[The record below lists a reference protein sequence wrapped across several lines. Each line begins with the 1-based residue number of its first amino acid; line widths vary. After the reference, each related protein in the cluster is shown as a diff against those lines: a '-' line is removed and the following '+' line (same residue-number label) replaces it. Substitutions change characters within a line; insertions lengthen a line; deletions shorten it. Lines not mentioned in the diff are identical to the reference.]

1 MKDKKSI
8 ADVLG
13 QIAEAYGEDI
23 FLEQRRMYAILS
35 DLAPGDF
42 YAKQRRRIKM
52 ALEAGSVEILLKAK
66 RDENGA
72 ELYINESVKR
82 LINNTD
88 MAEDIAKET
97 IALIAEALSVNP
109 AEASNERPKEL
120 KSKEKRQRTERQS
133 KWKELTKAGKYAV
146 IGILSLCGAAAALS
160 LAVLF
165 VNLDT
170 IGKQWFIGIV
180 SGAALTAGVVGLAF
194 LIENKIY
201 NEKCQTITI
210 SLPILLA
217 ANIVLRAVLG
227 NEAYGLIF
235 YIISAWIVA
244 GAAANI
250 VLTRVE
256 SEEKWTWPNAVVLVL
271 AVLFVSLNTAGK
283 QWFIG
288 IVSGVVLTA
297 GVVGLAFL
305 IENKIYNEK
314 CQTITISLPILL
326 AANIVLRAVLGN
338 ETYGLIFHIISAWI
352 VAGAAANIVL
362 TRVESEEKWIWP
374 NAAVALCS
382 GFLFFL
388 WPGDFSWT
396 VWQWIIGIGGS
407 LALSALAVIVSWIL
421 EEIGAEIYQSLSV
434 MLILTTTAN
443 FVLLFTLKQDYLII
457 AMCFMAAFTVGA
469 IITAFMSF
477 GEDAPVPGFIN
488 IVIAIINCGIFIV
501 LVTGSYRLLED
512 YVQLLPD
519 KMKAKPTQS

>member
-23 FLEQRRMYAILS
+23 FLEQRRVYAILS

-72 ELYINESVKR
+72 ELYINESIKR

-109 AEASNERPKEL
+109 AEAPNKCQKGL
-120 KSKEKRQRTERQS
+120 KSKEKRQRTERQN
-133 KWKELTKAGKYAV
+133 KWKEITKAGKYAA
-146 IGILSLCGAAAALS
+146 IGILSLCGAAAVLS

-165 VNLDT
+165 VNLNT
-170 IGKQWFIGIV
+170 IGKQWFIGIG
-180 SGAALTAGVVGLAF
+180 SGAVLAVGVVGLAF

-235 YIISAWIVA
+235 
-244 GAAANI
+244 
-250 VLTRVE
+250 
-256 SEEKWTWPNAVVLVL
+256 
-271 AVLFVSLNTAGK
+271 
-283 QWFIG
+283 
-288 IVSGVVLTA
+288 
-297 GVVGLAFL
+297 
-305 IENKIYNEK
+305 
-314 CQTITISLPILL
+314 
-326 AANIVLRAVLGN
+326 
-338 ETYGLIFHIISAWI
+338 HIISAWI

-362 TRVESEEKWIWP
+362 TRVEWEEKWTWP
-374 NAAVALCS
+374 NVAVALCS

-407 LALSALAVIVSWIL
+407 LTLSAFAVIVSWIL

-434 MLILTTTAN
+434 ILILTTTAN

-457 AMCFMAAFTVGA
+457 AMCFMAVFTVGA

-488 IVIAIINCGIFIV
+488 IVIAIINCGIFII

-512 YVQLLPD
+512 YVRLLPD

>member
-23 FLEQRRMYAILS
+23 FLEQRRVYAILS

-72 ELYINESVKR
+72 ELYINESIKR

-109 AEASNERPKEL
+109 AEASNKCQKGL
-120 KSKEKRQRTERQS
+120 KSKEKRQRTERQN
-133 KWKELTKAGKYAV
+133 KWKEITKAGKYAA
-146 IGILSLCGAAAALS
+146 IGIFSLCGAAAVLL

-180 SGAALTAGVVGLAF
+180 SGVALTAGVVGLAF

-210 SLPILLA
+210 SLPILFA
-217 ANIVLRAVLG
+217 VNIVLRAVLG
-227 NEAYGLIF
+227 NSTYGLIF
-235 YIISAWIVA
+235 HIMSVWIVA
-244 GAAANI
+244 GAVANI

-256 SEEKWTWPNAVVLVL
+256 LEEKWTWPNV
-271 AVLFVSLNTAGK
+271 
-283 QWFIG
+283 
-288 IVSGVVLTA
+288 
-297 GVVGLAFL
+297 
-305 IENKIYNEK
+305 
-314 CQTITISLPILL
+314 
-326 AANIVLRAVLGN
+326 
-338 ETYGLIFHIISAWI
+338 
-352 VAGAAANIVL
+352 
-362 TRVESEEKWIWP
+362 
-374 NAAVALCS
+374 AVALCS

-407 LALSALAVIVSWIL
+407 LALSAFAVIASWIL

-434 MLILTTTAN
+434 ILILTTTAN

-457 AMCFMAAFTVGA
+457 AICFMAVFTVGA

-488 IVIAIINCGIFIV
+488 IVIAIINCGIFII

-512 YVQLLPD
+512 YVRLLPD

>member
-23 FLEQRRMYAILS
+23 FLEQRRVYAILS

-72 ELYINESVKR
+72 ELYINESIKR

-109 AEASNERPKEL
+109 AEASNKCQKGL
-120 KSKEKRQRTERQS
+120 KSKEKRQRTERQN
-133 KWKELTKAGKYAV
+133 KWKEITKAGKYAA
-146 IGILSLCGAAAALS
+146 IGILSLCGAAAVLS

-180 SGAALTAGVVGLAF
+180 SGVALTAGVVGLAF

-235 YIISAWIVA
+235 
-244 GAAANI
+244 
-250 VLTRVE
+250 
-256 SEEKWTWPNAVVLVL
+256 
-271 AVLFVSLNTAGK
+271 
-283 QWFIG
+283 
-288 IVSGVVLTA
+288 
-297 GVVGLAFL
+297 
-305 IENKIYNEK
+305 
-314 CQTITISLPILL
+314 
-326 AANIVLRAVLGN
+326 
-338 ETYGLIFHIISAWI
+338 HIISAWI

-362 TRVESEEKWIWP
+362 TRVEWEEKWTWP

-407 LALSALAVIVSWIL
+407 LALSAFAVIVSWIL

-434 MLILTTTAN
+434 ILILTTTAN

-457 AMCFMAAFTVGA
+457 AMCFMAVFTVGA

-488 IVIAIINCGIFIV
+488 IVIAIINCGIFII

-512 YVQLLPD
+512 YVRLLPD

>member
-23 FLEQRRMYAILS
+23 FLEQRRVYAILS

-72 ELYINESVKR
+72 ELYINESIKR

-109 AEASNERPKEL
+109 AEASNKCQKGL
-120 KSKEKRQRTERQS
+120 KSKEKGQRTERQN
-133 KWKELTKAGKYAV
+133 KWKEITKAGKYAA
-146 IGILSLCGAAAALS
+146 IGILSLCGAAAVLS

-180 SGAALTAGVVGLAF
+180 SGVALTAGVVGLAF

-235 YIISAWIVA
+235 
-244 GAAANI
+244 
-250 VLTRVE
+250 
-256 SEEKWTWPNAVVLVL
+256 
-271 AVLFVSLNTAGK
+271 
-283 QWFIG
+283 
-288 IVSGVVLTA
+288 
-297 GVVGLAFL
+297 
-305 IENKIYNEK
+305 
-314 CQTITISLPILL
+314 
-326 AANIVLRAVLGN
+326 
-338 ETYGLIFHIISAWI
+338 HIISAWI

-362 TRVESEEKWIWP
+362 TRVEWEEKWTWP
-374 NAAVALCS
+374 NVAVALCS

-407 LALSALAVIVSWIL
+407 LALSAFAVIVSWIL

-434 MLILTTTAN
+434 ILILTTTAN

-457 AMCFMAAFTVGA
+457 AMCFMAVFTVGA

-488 IVIAIINCGIFIV
+488 IVIAIINCGIFII

-512 YVQLLPD
+512 YVRLLPD

>member
-23 FLEQRRMYAILS
+23 FLEQRRVYAILS

-66 RDENGA
+66 RDKNGA
-72 ELYINESVKR
+72 ELYINESIKR

-109 AEASNERPKEL
+109 AEASNKCQKGL
-120 KSKEKRQRTERQS
+120 KSKEKRQRTERQN
-133 KWKELTKAGKYAV
+133 KWKEITKAGKYAA
-146 IGILSLCGAAAALS
+146 IGILSLCGAAAVLS

-165 VNLDT
+165 VNLNT
-170 IGKQWFIGIV
+170 IGKQWFIGIG
-180 SGAALTAGVVGLAF
+180 SGAVLAVGVVGLAF

-235 YIISAWIVA
+235 
-244 GAAANI
+244 
-250 VLTRVE
+250 
-256 SEEKWTWPNAVVLVL
+256 
-271 AVLFVSLNTAGK
+271 
-283 QWFIG
+283 
-288 IVSGVVLTA
+288 
-297 GVVGLAFL
+297 
-305 IENKIYNEK
+305 
-314 CQTITISLPILL
+314 
-326 AANIVLRAVLGN
+326 
-338 ETYGLIFHIISAWI
+338 HIISAWI

-362 TRVESEEKWIWP
+362 TRVEWEEKWTWP
-374 NAAVALCS
+374 NVAVALCS

-407 LALSALAVIVSWIL
+407 LALSAFAVIVSWIL

-434 MLILTTTAN
+434 ILILTTTAN

-457 AMCFMAAFTVGA
+457 AMCFMAVFTVGA

-488 IVIAIINCGIFIV
+488 IVIAIINCGIFII

-512 YVQLLPD
+512 YVRLLPD

>member
-23 FLEQRRMYAILS
+23 FLEQRRVYAILS

-72 ELYINESVKR
+72 ELYINESIKR

-109 AEASNERPKEL
+109 AEASNKCQKGL

-133 KWKELTKAGKYAV
+133 KWKELTKAGKYAA
-146 IGILSLCGAAAALS
+146 IGILSLCGAAAVLS

-180 SGAALTAGVVGLAF
+180 SGVALTAGVVGLAF

-210 SLPILLA
+210 SLPIILA

-227 NEAYGLIF
+227 NEA
-235 YIISAWIVA
+235 
-244 GAAANI
+244 
-250 VLTRVE
+250 
-256 SEEKWTWPNAVVLVL
+256 
-271 AVLFVSLNTAGK
+271 
-283 QWFIG
+283 
-288 IVSGVVLTA
+288 
-297 GVVGLAFL
+297 
-305 IENKIYNEK
+305 
-314 CQTITISLPILL
+314 
-326 AANIVLRAVLGN
+326 
-338 ETYGLIFHIISAWI
+338 YGLIFHIISAWI

-362 TRVESEEKWIWP
+362 TRVEWEEKLTWP

-407 LALSALAVIVSWIL
+407 LALSAFAVIVSWIL

-434 MLILTTTAN
+434 ILILTTTAN

-457 AMCFMAAFTVGA
+457 AMCFMAVFTVGA

-488 IVIAIINCGIFIV
+488 IVIAIINCGIFII

-512 YVQLLPD
+512 YVRLLPD

>member
-23 FLEQRRMYAILS
+23 FLEQRRVYAILS

-109 AEASNERPKEL
+109 AEASNKCQKGL
-120 KSKEKRQRTERQS
+120 KSKEKRQRTERQN
-133 KWKELTKAGKYAV
+133 KWKEITKAGKYAA
-146 IGILSLCGAAAALS
+146 IGILSLCGAAAVLL

-180 SGAALTAGVVGLAF
+180 SGVALTAGVVGLAF

-235 YIISAWIVA
+235 
-244 GAAANI
+244 
-250 VLTRVE
+250 
-256 SEEKWTWPNAVVLVL
+256 
-271 AVLFVSLNTAGK
+271 
-283 QWFIG
+283 
-288 IVSGVVLTA
+288 
-297 GVVGLAFL
+297 
-305 IENKIYNEK
+305 
-314 CQTITISLPILL
+314 
-326 AANIVLRAVLGN
+326 
-338 ETYGLIFHIISAWI
+338 HIISAWI

-362 TRVESEEKWIWP
+362 TRVELEEKWTWP
-374 NAAVALCS
+374 NVAVALCS

-407 LALSALAVIVSWIL
+407 LALSAFAVIVSWIL

-434 MLILTTTAN
+434 ILILTTTAN

-457 AMCFMAAFTVGA
+457 AMCFMAVFTVGA

-488 IVIAIINCGIFIV
+488 IVIAIINCGIFII

-512 YVQLLPD
+512 YVRLLPD
-519 KMKAKPTQS
+519 KMKSKPTQS

>member
-23 FLEQRRMYAILS
+23 FLEQRRVYAILS

-66 RDENGA
+66 GDENGA
-72 ELYINESVKR
+72 ELYINESIKR

-109 AEASNERPKEL
+109 AEASNKCQKGL

-133 KWKELTKAGKYAV
+133 KWKEITKAGKYAA
-146 IGILSLCGAAAALS
+146 IGILSLCGAAAVLS

-180 SGAALTAGVVGLAF
+180 SGVALTAGVVGLAF

-235 YIISAWIVA
+235 
-244 GAAANI
+244 
-250 VLTRVE
+250 
-256 SEEKWTWPNAVVLVL
+256 
-271 AVLFVSLNTAGK
+271 
-283 QWFIG
+283 
-288 IVSGVVLTA
+288 
-297 GVVGLAFL
+297 
-305 IENKIYNEK
+305 
-314 CQTITISLPILL
+314 
-326 AANIVLRAVLGN
+326 
-338 ETYGLIFHIISAWI
+338 HIISAWI

-362 TRVESEEKWIWP
+362 TRVEWEEKWTWP
-374 NAAVALCS
+374 NVAVALCS

-407 LALSALAVIVSWIL
+407 LALSAFAVIVSWIL

-434 MLILTTTAN
+434 ILILTTTAN

-457 AMCFMAAFTVGA
+457 AMCFMAVFTVGA
-469 IITAFMSF
+469 IIAAFMSF

-488 IVIAIINCGIFIV
+488 IVIAIINCGIFII

-512 YVQLLPD
+512 YVRLLPD

>member
-23 FLEQRRMYAILS
+23 FLEQRRVYAILS

-72 ELYINESVKR
+72 ELYINESIKR

-97 IALIAEALSVNP
+97 MALIAEALSVNP
-109 AEASNERPKEL
+109 AEASNKCQKGL

-133 KWKELTKAGKYAV
+133 KWKEITKAGKYAA
-146 IGILSLCGAAAALS
+146 IGILSLCGAAAVLL

-180 SGAALTAGVVGLAF
+180 SGVALTAGVVGLAF

-235 YIISAWIVA
+235 
-244 GAAANI
+244 
-250 VLTRVE
+250 
-256 SEEKWTWPNAVVLVL
+256 
-271 AVLFVSLNTAGK
+271 
-283 QWFIG
+283 
-288 IVSGVVLTA
+288 
-297 GVVGLAFL
+297 
-305 IENKIYNEK
+305 
-314 CQTITISLPILL
+314 
-326 AANIVLRAVLGN
+326 
-338 ETYGLIFHIISAWI
+338 HIISAWI

-362 TRVESEEKWIWP
+362 TRVELEEKWTWP
-374 NAAVALCS
+374 NVAVALCS

-407 LALSALAVIVSWIL
+407 LALSAFAVIVSWML

-434 MLILTTTAN
+434 ILILTTTAN

-457 AMCFMAAFTVGA
+457 AMCFMAVFTVGA

-488 IVIAIINCGIFIV
+488 IVIAIINCGIFII

-512 YVQLLPD
+512 YVRLLPD

>member
-23 FLEQRRMYAILS
+23 FLEQRRVYAILS

-72 ELYINESVKR
+72 ELYINESIKR

-109 AEASNERPKEL
+109 AEASNKCQKGL

-133 KWKELTKAGKYAV
+133 KWKELTKAGKYAA
-146 IGILSLCGAAAALS
+146 IGILSLCGAAAVLS

-180 SGAALTAGVVGLAF
+180 SGVALTAGVVGLAF

-235 YIISAWIVA
+235 
-244 GAAANI
+244 
-250 VLTRVE
+250 
-256 SEEKWTWPNAVVLVL
+256 
-271 AVLFVSLNTAGK
+271 
-283 QWFIG
+283 
-288 IVSGVVLTA
+288 
-297 GVVGLAFL
+297 
-305 IENKIYNEK
+305 
-314 CQTITISLPILL
+314 
-326 AANIVLRAVLGN
+326 
-338 ETYGLIFHIISAWI
+338 HIISAWI

-362 TRVESEEKWIWP
+362 TRVELEEKWTWP
-374 NAAVALCS
+374 NVAVALCS

-407 LALSALAVIVSWIL
+407 LALSAFAVIVSWIL

-434 MLILTTTAN
+434 ILILTTTAN

-457 AMCFMAAFTVGA
+457 AMCFMAVFTVGA

-488 IVIAIINCGIFIV
+488 IVIAIINCGIFII

>member
-23 FLEQRRMYAILS
+23 FLEQRRVYAILS

-72 ELYINESVKR
+72 ELYINESIKR

-109 AEASNERPKEL
+109 AEASNKCQKGL
-120 KSKEKRQRTERQS
+120 KSKEKRQSTERQN
-133 KWKELTKAGKYAV
+133 KWKEITKAGKYAA
-146 IGILSLCGAAAALS
+146 IGILSLCGAAAVLS

-180 SGAALTAGVVGLAF
+180 SGVALTAGVVGLAF

-217 ANIVLRAVLG
+217 ANIVLRAVFG
-227 NEAYGLIF
+227 NEA
-235 YIISAWIVA
+235 
-244 GAAANI
+244 
-250 VLTRVE
+250 
-256 SEEKWTWPNAVVLVL
+256 
-271 AVLFVSLNTAGK
+271 
-283 QWFIG
+283 
-288 IVSGVVLTA
+288 
-297 GVVGLAFL
+297 
-305 IENKIYNEK
+305 
-314 CQTITISLPILL
+314 
-326 AANIVLRAVLGN
+326 
-338 ETYGLIFHIISAWI
+338 YGLIFHIISAWI

-362 TRVESEEKWIWP
+362 TRVEWEEKWTWP

-407 LALSALAVIVSWIL
+407 LALSAFAVIVSWIL

-434 MLILTTTAN
+434 ILILTTTAN

-457 AMCFMAAFTVGA
+457 AMCFMAVFTVGA

-488 IVIAIINCGIFIV
+488 IVIAIINCGIFII

-512 YVQLLPD
+512 YVRLLPD

>member
-23 FLEQRRMYAILS
+23 FLEQRRVYAILS

-72 ELYINESVKR
+72 ELYINESIKR

-109 AEASNERPKEL
+109 AEASNKCQKGL
-120 KSKEKRQRTERQS
+120 KSKEKRQRIERQN
-133 KWKELTKAGKYAV
+133 KWKKITKAGKYAA
-146 IGILSLCGAAAALS
+146 IGILSLCGAAAVLS

-180 SGAALTAGVVGLAF
+180 SGVALTAGVVGLAF

-235 YIISAWIVA
+235 
-244 GAAANI
+244 
-250 VLTRVE
+250 
-256 SEEKWTWPNAVVLVL
+256 
-271 AVLFVSLNTAGK
+271 
-283 QWFIG
+283 
-288 IVSGVVLTA
+288 
-297 GVVGLAFL
+297 
-305 IENKIYNEK
+305 
-314 CQTITISLPILL
+314 
-326 AANIVLRAVLGN
+326 
-338 ETYGLIFHIISAWI
+338 HIISAWI

-362 TRVESEEKWIWP
+362 TRVEWEEKWTWP
-374 NAAVALCS
+374 NVAVALCS
-382 GFLFFL
+382 GFLFFF

-407 LALSALAVIVSWIL
+407 LALSAFAVIVSWIL

-434 MLILTTTAN
+434 ILILTTTAN

-457 AMCFMAAFTVGA
+457 AMCFMAVFTVGA

-488 IVIAIINCGIFIV
+488 IVIAIINCGIFII

-512 YVQLLPD
+512 YVRLLPD

>member
-23 FLEQRRMYAILS
+23 FLEQRRVYAILS

-72 ELYINESVKR
+72 ELYINESIKR

-109 AEASNERPKEL
+109 AEASNKCQKGL
-120 KSKEKRQRTERQS
+120 KSKEKRQRTERQN
-133 KWKELTKAGKYAV
+133 KWKEITKAGKYAA
-146 IGILSLCGAAAALS
+146 IGILSLCSAAAVLS

-170 IGKQWFIGIV
+170 I
-180 SGAALTAGVVGLAF
+180 
-194 LIENKIY
+194 
-201 NEKCQTITI
+201 
-210 SLPILLA
+210 
-217 ANIVLRAVLG
+217 
-227 NEAYGLIF
+227 
-235 YIISAWIVA
+235 
-244 GAAANI
+244 
-250 VLTRVE
+250 
-256 SEEKWTWPNAVVLVL
+256 
-271 AVLFVSLNTAGK
+271 GK

-314 CQTITISLPILL
+314 CQTITISLPIIL

-338 ETYGLIFHIISAWI
+338 EADGLIFHIISAWI

-362 TRVESEEKWIWP
+362 TRVELEEKWTWP
-374 NAAVALCS
+374 NVAVALCS

-407 LALSALAVIVSWIL
+407 LALSAFAVIVSWIL

-434 MLILTTTAN
+434 ILILTTTAN

-457 AMCFMAAFTVGA
+457 AMCFMAVFTVGA

-488 IVIAIINCGIFIV
+488 IVIAIINCGIFII
-501 LVTGSYRLLED
+501 LVTGSYRLFED

>member
-23 FLEQRRMYAILS
+23 FLEQRRVYAILS

-72 ELYINESVKR
+72 ELYINESIKR

-109 AEASNERPKEL
+109 AEASNKCQKGL
-120 KSKEKRQRTERQS
+120 KSKEKRQSTERQS
-133 KWKELTKAGKYAV
+133 KWKEITKAGKYAA
-146 IGILSLCGAAAALS
+146 IGILSLCGAAAVLS

-180 SGAALTAGVVGLAF
+180 SGVALTAGVVGLAF

-235 YIISAWIVA
+235 
-244 GAAANI
+244 
-250 VLTRVE
+250 
-256 SEEKWTWPNAVVLVL
+256 
-271 AVLFVSLNTAGK
+271 
-283 QWFIG
+283 
-288 IVSGVVLTA
+288 
-297 GVVGLAFL
+297 
-305 IENKIYNEK
+305 
-314 CQTITISLPILL
+314 
-326 AANIVLRAVLGN
+326 
-338 ETYGLIFHIISAWI
+338 HIISAWI
-352 VAGAAANIVL
+352 VAGAATNIVL
-362 TRVESEEKWIWP
+362 TRVEWEEKWTWP
-374 NAAVALCS
+374 NVAVALCS

-407 LALSALAVIVSWIL
+407 LALSAFAVIVSWIL

-434 MLILTTTAN
+434 ILILTTTAN

-457 AMCFMAAFTVGA
+457 AMCFMAVFTVGA

-488 IVIAIINCGIFIV
+488 IVIAIINCGIFII

>member
-23 FLEQRRMYAILS
+23 FLEQRRVYAILS

-97 IALIAEALSVNP
+97 IGLIAEALSVNP
-109 AEASNERPKEL
+109 AEASNKCQKGL
-120 KSKEKRQRTERQS
+120 KSKEKGQRTERQN
-133 KWKELTKAGKYAV
+133 KWKEITKAGKYAA
-146 IGILSLCGAAAALS
+146 IGILSLCGAAAVLS

-180 SGAALTAGVVGLAF
+180 SGVALTAGVVGLAF

-210 SLPILLA
+210 SLPIILA

-227 NEAYGLIF
+227 NEA
-235 YIISAWIVA
+235 
-244 GAAANI
+244 
-250 VLTRVE
+250 
-256 SEEKWTWPNAVVLVL
+256 
-271 AVLFVSLNTAGK
+271 
-283 QWFIG
+283 
-288 IVSGVVLTA
+288 
-297 GVVGLAFL
+297 
-305 IENKIYNEK
+305 
-314 CQTITISLPILL
+314 
-326 AANIVLRAVLGN
+326 
-338 ETYGLIFHIISAWI
+338 YGLIFHIISAWI

-362 TRVESEEKWIWP
+362 TRVEWEEKWTWP
-374 NAAVALCS
+374 NVAVALCS

-407 LALSALAVIVSWIL
+407 LALSAFAVIVSWIL

-434 MLILTTTAN
+434 ILILTTTAN

-457 AMCFMAAFTVGA
+457 AMCFMAVFTVGA

-488 IVIAIINCGIFIV
+488 IVIAIINCGIFII

-512 YVQLLPD
+512 YVRLLPD
-519 KMKAKPTQS
+519 KMKANPTQS

>member
-23 FLEQRRMYAILS
+23 FLEQRRVYAILS

-72 ELYINESVKR
+72 ELYINESIKR

-109 AEASNERPKEL
+109 AEASNKCQKGL
-120 KSKEKRQRTERQS
+120 KSKEKRQRTERQN
-133 KWKELTKAGKYAV
+133 KWKEITKAGKYAA
-146 IGILSLCGAAAALS
+146 IGILSLCGAAAVLS

-180 SGAALTAGVVGLAF
+180 SGVALTAGVVGLAF

-235 YIISAWIVA
+235 
-244 GAAANI
+244 
-250 VLTRVE
+250 
-256 SEEKWTWPNAVVLVL
+256 
-271 AVLFVSLNTAGK
+271 
-283 QWFIG
+283 
-288 IVSGVVLTA
+288 
-297 GVVGLAFL
+297 
-305 IENKIYNEK
+305 
-314 CQTITISLPILL
+314 
-326 AANIVLRAVLGN
+326 
-338 ETYGLIFHIISAWI
+338 HIISAWI

-362 TRVESEEKWIWP
+362 TRVEWEEKWTWP
-374 NAAVALCS
+374 NVAVALCS

-407 LALSALAVIVSWIL
+407 LALSAFAVIVSWIL

-434 MLILTTTAN
+434 ILILTTTAN

-457 AMCFMAAFTVGA
+457 AMCFMAVFTVGA

-488 IVIAIINCGIFIV
+488 IVIAIINCGIFII
-501 LVTGSYRLLED
+501 LVTDSYRLLED
-512 YVQLLPD
+512 YVRLLPD

>member
-23 FLEQRRMYAILS
+23 FLEQRRVYAILS

-72 ELYINESVKR
+72 ELYINESIKR

-109 AEASNERPKEL
+109 AEASNKCQKGL
-120 KSKEKRQRTERQS
+120 KSKEKRQRTERQN
-133 KWKELTKAGKYAV
+133 KWKEITKAGKYAA
-146 IGILSLCGAAAALS
+146 IGILSLCGAAAVLS

-165 VNLDT
+165 VNLDI

-180 SGAALTAGVVGLAF
+180 SGVALTAGVVGLAF

-235 YIISAWIVA
+235 
-244 GAAANI
+244 
-250 VLTRVE
+250 
-256 SEEKWTWPNAVVLVL
+256 
-271 AVLFVSLNTAGK
+271 
-283 QWFIG
+283 
-288 IVSGVVLTA
+288 
-297 GVVGLAFL
+297 
-305 IENKIYNEK
+305 
-314 CQTITISLPILL
+314 
-326 AANIVLRAVLGN
+326 
-338 ETYGLIFHIISAWI
+338 HIISAWI

-362 TRVESEEKWIWP
+362 TRVEWEEKWTWP
-374 NAAVALCS
+374 NVAVALCS

-407 LALSALAVIVSWIL
+407 LALSAFAVIVSWIL

-434 MLILTTTAN
+434 ILILTTTAN

-457 AMCFMAAFTVGA
+457 AMCFMVVFTVGA

-488 IVIAIINCGIFIV
+488 IVIAIINCGIFII

-512 YVQLLPD
+512 YFQLLPD

>member
-23 FLEQRRMYAILS
+23 FLEQRRVYAILS

-66 RDENGA
+66 GDENGA
-72 ELYINESVKR
+72 ELYINESIKR

-109 AEASNERPKEL
+109 AEASNKCQKGL
-120 KSKEKRQRTERQS
+120 KSKEKRQRTERQN
-133 KWKELTKAGKYAV
+133 KWKEITKAGKYAA
-146 IGILSLCGAAAALS
+146 IGILSLCGAAAVLS

-180 SGAALTAGVVGLAF
+180 SGVALTAGVVGLAF

-235 YIISAWIVA
+235 
-244 GAAANI
+244 
-250 VLTRVE
+250 
-256 SEEKWTWPNAVVLVL
+256 
-271 AVLFVSLNTAGK
+271 
-283 QWFIG
+283 
-288 IVSGVVLTA
+288 
-297 GVVGLAFL
+297 
-305 IENKIYNEK
+305 
-314 CQTITISLPILL
+314 
-326 AANIVLRAVLGN
+326 
-338 ETYGLIFHIISAWI
+338 HIISAWI

-374 NAAVALCS
+374 NVAVALCS

-434 MLILTTTAN
+434 ILILTTTAN

-457 AMCFMAAFTVGA
+457 AMCFMAVFTVGA

-488 IVIAIINCGIFIV
+488 IVIAIINCGIFII

-512 YVQLLPD
+512 YVRLLPD

>member
-23 FLEQRRMYAILS
+23 FLEQRRVYAILS

-72 ELYINESVKR
+72 ELYINESIKR

-109 AEASNERPKEL
+109 AEASNKCQKGL
-120 KSKEKRQRTERQS
+120 KSKEKRQRTERQN
-133 KWKELTKAGKYAV
+133 KWKEITKAGKYAA
-146 IGILSLCGAAAALS
+146 IGILSLCGAAAVLA

-165 VNLDT
+165 VNLNT
-170 IGKQWFIGIV
+170 IGKQWFIGIG
-180 SGAALTAGVVGLAF
+180 SGAVLAVGVVGLAF

-210 SLPILLA
+210 SLPILLG

-227 NEAYGLIF
+227 NEA
-235 YIISAWIVA
+235 
-244 GAAANI
+244 
-250 VLTRVE
+250 
-256 SEEKWTWPNAVVLVL
+256 
-271 AVLFVSLNTAGK
+271 
-283 QWFIG
+283 
-288 IVSGVVLTA
+288 
-297 GVVGLAFL
+297 
-305 IENKIYNEK
+305 
-314 CQTITISLPILL
+314 
-326 AANIVLRAVLGN
+326 
-338 ETYGLIFHIISAWI
+338 YGLIFHIISAWI

-362 TRVESEEKWIWP
+362 TRVEWEEKWTWP
-374 NAAVALCS
+374 NVAVALCS

-407 LALSALAVIVSWIL
+407 LALSAFAVIVSWIL

-434 MLILTTTAN
+434 ILILTTTAN

-457 AMCFMAAFTVGA
+457 AMCFMAVFTVGA
-469 IITAFMSF
+469 IITAFMSL

-488 IVIAIINCGIFIV
+488 IVIAIINCGIFII

-512 YVQLLPD
+512 YVRLLPD

>member
-23 FLEQRRMYAILS
+23 FLEQRRVYAILS

-72 ELYINESVKR
+72 ELYINESIKR

-97 IALIAEALSVNP
+97 IALIAEALSVNH
-109 AEASNERPKEL
+109 AEASNECQKGL
-120 KSKEKRQRTERQS
+120 KSKEKRQSTERQN
-133 KWKELTKAGKYAV
+133 KWKEITKAGKYAA
-146 IGILSLCGAAAALS
+146 IGILSLCGAAAVLS

-180 SGAALTAGVVGLAF
+180 SGVSLAAGVVGLAF

-235 YIISAWIVA
+235 
-244 GAAANI
+244 
-250 VLTRVE
+250 
-256 SEEKWTWPNAVVLVL
+256 
-271 AVLFVSLNTAGK
+271 
-283 QWFIG
+283 
-288 IVSGVVLTA
+288 
-297 GVVGLAFL
+297 
-305 IENKIYNEK
+305 
-314 CQTITISLPILL
+314 
-326 AANIVLRAVLGN
+326 
-338 ETYGLIFHIISAWI
+338 HIISAWI

-362 TRVESEEKWIWP
+362 TRVEWEEKWTWP

-407 LALSALAVIVSWIL
+407 LALSAFAVIVSWML

-434 MLILTTTAN
+434 ILILTTTAN

-457 AMCFMAAFTVGA
+457 AMCFMVVFTVGA

-488 IVIAIINCGIFIV
+488 IVIAIINCGIFII

-512 YVQLLPD
+512 YVRLLPD

>member
-23 FLEQRRMYAILS
+23 FLEQRRVYAILS

-72 ELYINESVKR
+72 ELYINESIKR

-109 AEASNERPKEL
+109 AEASNKCQKGL

-133 KWKELTKAGKYAV
+133 KWKELTKAGKYAA
-146 IGILSLCGAAAALS
+146 IGILSLCGAAAVLS

-180 SGAALTAGVVGLAF
+180 SGVALTAGVVGLAF

-235 YIISAWIVA
+235 
-244 GAAANI
+244 
-250 VLTRVE
+250 
-256 SEEKWTWPNAVVLVL
+256 
-271 AVLFVSLNTAGK
+271 
-283 QWFIG
+283 
-288 IVSGVVLTA
+288 
-297 GVVGLAFL
+297 
-305 IENKIYNEK
+305 
-314 CQTITISLPILL
+314 
-326 AANIVLRAVLGN
+326 
-338 ETYGLIFHIISAWI
+338 HIISAWI

-362 TRVESEEKWIWP
+362 TRVEWEEKWTWP
-374 NAAVALCS
+374 NVAVALCS

-407 LALSALAVIVSWIL
+407 LALSAFAVIVSWIL

-434 MLILTTTAN
+434 ILILTTTAN

-457 AMCFMAAFTVGA
+457 AMCFMAVFTVGA

-488 IVIAIINCGIFIV
+488 IVIAIINCGIFII

-512 YVQLLPD
+512 YVRLLPD

>member
-23 FLEQRRMYAILS
+23 FLEQRRVYAILS

-66 RDENGA
+66 GDENGA
-72 ELYINESVKR
+72 ELYINESIKR

-109 AEASNERPKEL
+109 AEASNKCQKGL
-120 KSKEKRQRTERQS
+120 KSKEKRQRTERQN
-133 KWKELTKAGKYAV
+133 KWKEITKVGKYAA
-146 IGILSLCGAAAALS
+146 IGILSLCGAAAVLS

-180 SGAALTAGVVGLAF
+180 SGVALTAGVVGLAF

-235 YIISAWIVA
+235 
-244 GAAANI
+244 
-250 VLTRVE
+250 
-256 SEEKWTWPNAVVLVL
+256 
-271 AVLFVSLNTAGK
+271 
-283 QWFIG
+283 
-288 IVSGVVLTA
+288 
-297 GVVGLAFL
+297 
-305 IENKIYNEK
+305 
-314 CQTITISLPILL
+314 
-326 AANIVLRAVLGN
+326 
-338 ETYGLIFHIISAWI
+338 HIISAWI

-362 TRVESEEKWIWP
+362 TRVEWEEKWTWP
-374 NAAVALCS
+374 NVAVALCS
-382 GFLFFL
+382 GFLLFL

-407 LALSALAVIVSWIL
+407 LALSAFAVIVSWIL

-434 MLILTTTAN
+434 ILILTTTAN

-457 AMCFMAAFTVGA
+457 AMCFMAVFTVGA

-488 IVIAIINCGIFIV
+488 IVIAIINCGIFII

>member
-23 FLEQRRMYAILS
+23 FLEQRRVYAILS

-72 ELYINESVKR
+72 ELYINESIKR

-109 AEASNERPKEL
+109 AEASNKCQKGL
-120 KSKEKRQRTERQS
+120 KSKEKRQSTERQN
-133 KWKELTKAGKYAV
+133 KWKEITKAGKYAA
-146 IGILSLCGAAAALS
+146 IGILSLCGAAAVLS

-180 SGAALTAGVVGLAF
+180 SGVALTAGVVGLAF

-235 YIISAWIVA
+235 
-244 GAAANI
+244 
-250 VLTRVE
+250 
-256 SEEKWTWPNAVVLVL
+256 
-271 AVLFVSLNTAGK
+271 
-283 QWFIG
+283 
-288 IVSGVVLTA
+288 
-297 GVVGLAFL
+297 
-305 IENKIYNEK
+305 
-314 CQTITISLPILL
+314 
-326 AANIVLRAVLGN
+326 
-338 ETYGLIFHIISAWI
+338 HIISAWI

-362 TRVESEEKWIWP
+362 TRVEWEEKWTWP
-374 NAAVALCS
+374 NVAVALCS
-382 GFLFFL
+382 VFLFFL

-407 LALSALAVIVSWIL
+407 LALSAFAVIVSWIL

-434 MLILTTTAN
+434 ILILTTTAN

-457 AMCFMAAFTVGA
+457 AMCFMAVFTVGA

-488 IVIAIINCGIFIV
+488 IVIAIINCGIFII

-512 YVQLLPD
+512 YVRLLPD

>member
-23 FLEQRRMYAILS
+23 FLEQRRVYAILS
-35 DLAPGDF
+35 DLAPGDS

-72 ELYINESVKR
+72 ELYINESIKR

-109 AEASNERPKEL
+109 AEASNKCQKGL

-133 KWKELTKAGKYAV
+133 KWKEITKAGKYAA
-146 IGILSLCGAAAALS
+146 IGILSLCGAAAVLS

-180 SGAALTAGVVGLAF
+180 SGVALTAGVVGLAF
-194 LIENKIY
+194 LIENKIH

-235 YIISAWIVA
+235 
-244 GAAANI
+244 
-250 VLTRVE
+250 
-256 SEEKWTWPNAVVLVL
+256 
-271 AVLFVSLNTAGK
+271 
-283 QWFIG
+283 
-288 IVSGVVLTA
+288 
-297 GVVGLAFL
+297 
-305 IENKIYNEK
+305 
-314 CQTITISLPILL
+314 
-326 AANIVLRAVLGN
+326 
-338 ETYGLIFHIISAWI
+338 HIISAWI

-362 TRVESEEKWIWP
+362 TRVELEEKWTWP
-374 NAAVALCS
+374 NVAVALCS

-407 LALSALAVIVSWIL
+407 LALSAFAVIVSWIL

-434 MLILTTTAN
+434 ILILTTTAN

-457 AMCFMAAFTVGA
+457 AMCFMAVFTVGA

-488 IVIAIINCGIFIV
+488 IVIAIINCGIFII
-501 LVTGSYRLLED
+501 LVTGSYRLFED

>member
-23 FLEQRRMYAILS
+23 FLEQRRVYAILS

-72 ELYINESVKR
+72 ELYINESIKR

-109 AEASNERPKEL
+109 AEASNKCQKGL
-120 KSKEKRQRTERQS
+120 KSKEKRQSTERQN
-133 KWKELTKAGKYAV
+133 KWKEITKAGKYAA
-146 IGILSLCGAAAALS
+146 IGILSLCGAAAVLS

-170 IGKQWFIGIV
+170 I
-180 SGAALTAGVVGLAF
+180 
-194 LIENKIY
+194 
-201 NEKCQTITI
+201 
-210 SLPILLA
+210 
-217 ANIVLRAVLG
+217 
-227 NEAYGLIF
+227 
-235 YIISAWIVA
+235 
-244 GAAANI
+244 
-250 VLTRVE
+250 
-256 SEEKWTWPNAVVLVL
+256 
-271 AVLFVSLNTAGK
+271 GK

-338 ETYGLIFHIISAWI
+338 EAYGLIFHIISAWI

-362 TRVESEEKWIWP
+362 TRVELEEKWTWP
-374 NAAVALCS
+374 NVAVALCS

-407 LALSALAVIVSWIL
+407 LALSAFAVIVSWIL

-434 MLILTTTAN
+434 ILILTTTAN

-457 AMCFMAAFTVGA
+457 AMCFMAVFTVGA

-488 IVIAIINCGIFIV
+488 IVIAIINCGIFII

-512 YVQLLPD
+512 YVRLLPD

>member
-13 QIAEAYGEDI
+13 QIAGAYGEDI
-23 FLEQRRMYAILS
+23 FLEQRRVYAILS

-97 IALIAEALSVNP
+97 IGLIAEALSVNP
-109 AEASNERPKEL
+109 AEASNERQKEL

-146 IGILSLCGAAAALS
+146 IGILSLCGAAAVLS
-160 LAVLF
+160 
-165 VNLDT
+165 
-170 IGKQWFIGIV
+170 
-180 SGAALTAGVVGLAF
+180 
-194 LIENKIY
+194 
-201 NEKCQTITI
+201 
-210 SLPILLA
+210 
-217 ANIVLRAVLG
+217 
-227 NEAYGLIF
+227 
-235 YIISAWIVA
+235 
-244 GAAANI
+244 
-250 VLTRVE
+250 
-256 SEEKWTWPNAVVLVL
+256 L

-326 AANIVLRAVLGN
+326 AANIVLRAVLGD
-338 ETYGLIFHIISAWI
+338 EAYGLIFHIISAWI

-362 TRVESEEKWIWP
+362 TRVESEEKWTWP

-512 YVQLLPD
+512 YVRLLPD

>member
-23 FLEQRRMYAILS
+23 FLEQRRVYAILS

-72 ELYINESVKR
+72 ELYINESIKR

-97 IALIAEALSVNP
+97 IALIAGALSVNP
-109 AEASNERPKEL
+109 AEASNKCQKGL
-120 KSKEKRQRTERQS
+120 KSKEKGQSTERQN
-133 KWKELTKAGKYAV
+133 KWKEITKAGKYAA
-146 IGILSLCGAAAALS
+146 IGILSLCGAAAVLS

-180 SGAALTAGVVGLAF
+180 SGVAITAGVVGLAF

-210 SLPILLA
+210 SLSILLA
-217 ANIVLRAVLG
+217 ANIVLRAVFG
-227 NEAYGLIF
+227 NEA
-235 YIISAWIVA
+235 
-244 GAAANI
+244 
-250 VLTRVE
+250 
-256 SEEKWTWPNAVVLVL
+256 
-271 AVLFVSLNTAGK
+271 
-283 QWFIG
+283 
-288 IVSGVVLTA
+288 
-297 GVVGLAFL
+297 
-305 IENKIYNEK
+305 
-314 CQTITISLPILL
+314 
-326 AANIVLRAVLGN
+326 
-338 ETYGLIFHIISAWI
+338 YGLIFHIISAWI
-352 VAGAAANIVL
+352 VVGAAANIVL
-362 TRVESEEKWIWP
+362 TRVELEEKWTWP
-374 NAAVALCS
+374 NAVVALCS

-407 LALSALAVIVSWIL
+407 LALSAFAVIVSWIL

-434 MLILTTTAN
+434 ILILTTTVN

-457 AMCFMAAFTVGA
+457 AMCFMAVFTVGA

-488 IVIAIINCGIFIV
+488 IVIAIINCGIFII

-519 KMKAKPTQS
+519 KMKAEPTQS

>member
-23 FLEQRRMYAILS
+23 FLEQRRVYAILS

-72 ELYINESVKR
+72 ELYINESIKR

-109 AEASNERPKEL
+109 AEASNKCQKGL
-120 KSKEKRQRTERQS
+120 KSKENGQRTERQN
-133 KWKELTKAGKYAV
+133 KWKEITKAGKYAA
-146 IGILSLCGAAAALS
+146 IGILSLCGAAAVLS

-180 SGAALTAGVVGLAF
+180 SGVALAAGVVGLAF

-235 YIISAWIVA
+235 
-244 GAAANI
+244 
-250 VLTRVE
+250 
-256 SEEKWTWPNAVVLVL
+256 
-271 AVLFVSLNTAGK
+271 
-283 QWFIG
+283 
-288 IVSGVVLTA
+288 
-297 GVVGLAFL
+297 
-305 IENKIYNEK
+305 
-314 CQTITISLPILL
+314 
-326 AANIVLRAVLGN
+326 
-338 ETYGLIFHIISAWI
+338 HIISAWI

-374 NAAVALCS
+374 NAVVALCS

-512 YVQLLPD
+512 YVRLLSD